1 MRFLSVIISLFFIS
15 SCKPPG
21 VPVQIQKSIDS
32 VSAILVPDK
41 REGICNYNLRMLSGD
56 EIVITGETNIPE
68 AKKNI
73 ADFLAGR
80 GLIVHDSIIILPDTS
95 EISKVWGLVSVSVC
109 NIKSEPSH
117 SGEMVS
123 QAIMGTPVK
132 ILKKKWSWLL
142 VQTPDYYIGWANDS
156 GIEEMSEKEITDWK
170 RSPRLIYTGKSGDI
184 ISDSEDVAVVSDIV
198 SGAIVNII
206 GEKGGYYLVRLPDGR
221 DGRIIKNEAADFARW
236 CLNTDPDAAKLIPFS
251 KSLTGSPY
259 MWGGTST
266 KAPDCSGFVKTIYFT
281 GGIIL
286 ARDASLQFHHGTPV
300 NISLSFDS
308 LQPGDLLFFGRLND
322 DGKQSITHTGMYIGN
337 TEVIHASGMV
347 RINSLDSTR
356 SNYSNY
362 LKETVMGARRII
374 GTDSE
379 KGVEHVA
386 LHTWYNIQN

>member
-1 MRFLSVIISLFFIS
+1 MRFLIVIISIFFIS

-32 VSAILVPDK
+32 VSAIWVPDR
-41 REGICNYNLRMLSGD
+41 REGICNCNLRMLSGN

-68 AKKNI
+68 AKKDI
-73 ADFLAGR
+73 ANFLIGF
-80 GLIVHDSIIILPDTS
+80 GLTVHDSINILPDTS
-95 EISKVWGLVSVSVC
+95 VIRKIWGLVSISVC
-109 NIKSEPSH
+109 NIKAEPSH
-117 SGEMVS
+117 SSEMVS
-123 QAIMGTPVK
+123 QAIMGTPVR
-132 ILKKKWSWLL
+132 ILKKRSGWLL

-156 GIEEMSEKEITDWK
+156 SIEEMNEKEITDWK
-170 RSPRLIYTGKSGDI
+170 RSQRLIYTGKSGDI
-184 ISDSEDVAVVSDIV
+184 ISESDDVTVVSDIV
-198 SGAIVNII
+198 SGAIVNVI
-206 GEKGGYYLVRLPDGR
+206 GEEGEYYIVRLPDGR
-221 DGRIIKNEAADFARW
+221 NGKINKNEAADFARW
-236 CLNTDPDAAKLIPFS
+236 CLNTNPEAEKLIPFS

-286 ARDASLQFHHGTPV
+286 ARDASLQFHHGAPV
-300 NISLSFDS
+300 DISSSFDS
-308 LQPGDLLFFGRLND
+308 LQPGDLLFFGHIND
-322 DGKQSITHTGMYIGN
+322 NGEKRITHTGMYIGN

-374 GTDSE
+374 GTSSG

-386 LHTWYNIQN
+386 LHSWYNQ